1 MPSLT
6 VEARPQNLKKLRAFV
21 EEGARQAGFDRRGV
35 YAVALAV
42 DEAAANIM
50 EHGYRGAGGLITCS
64 WELHPRGLAI
74 TLHDTG
80 QACDPNNVPPPDLDS
95 GLFERKAG
103 GLGVHLMR
111 QMMDEIRYRST
122 AEGNFLTLIKHR
134 PQEH

>member
-6 VEARPQNLKKLRAFV
+6 VDARPKNLKKLRAFV
-21 EEGARQAGFDRRGV
+21 EEGARRAGFDRRGV

-42 DEAAANIM
+42 DEAASNII
-50 EHGYRGAGGLITCS
+50 EHGYQGQGGAITCS
-64 WELHPRGLAI
+64 WEVTPQGLHI

-80 QACDPNNVPPPDLDS
+80 LACNPANVPAPDLDS
-95 GLFERKAG
+95 GLFERQTG

-122 AEGNFLTLIKHR
+122 PQGNFLTLIKYL
-134 PQEH
+134 PQER